1 MGADWA
7 NGLKEANATMS
18 HLVSQLRGP
27 LHRINHQLS
36 DGRPFVLGQEPAAI
50 DAQLY
55 HLIWFVRDRW
65 SNGPTFMSE
74 FTFIEE
80 WVKNISQLGHGDMHT
95 LSAEEAIQIAKNSEP
110 TCASFVDTI
119 GPQGFKKGMRIQVSL
134 DVDGGEQPVEEMLQ
148 YADHDTISL
157 MRSDPDI
164 REVCVHFPRFGFRV
178 EIL

>member
-18 HLVSQLRGP
+18 HLASQLRGP

-55 HLIWFVRDRW
+55 HLFWFVRGRW
-65 SNGPTFMSE
+65 SNGPNFMSE

-95 LSAEEAIQIAKNSEP
+95 LSAEEAIQIAKTVNQHVHRLLIQKIRKVS
-110 TCASFVDTI
+110 
-119 GPQGFKKGMRIQVSL
+119 KK
-134 DVDGGEQPVEEMLQ
+134 
-148 YADHDTISL
+148 
-157 MRSDPDI
+157 
-164 REVCVHFPRFGFRV
+164 VCVYKYRPM
-178 EIL
+178 